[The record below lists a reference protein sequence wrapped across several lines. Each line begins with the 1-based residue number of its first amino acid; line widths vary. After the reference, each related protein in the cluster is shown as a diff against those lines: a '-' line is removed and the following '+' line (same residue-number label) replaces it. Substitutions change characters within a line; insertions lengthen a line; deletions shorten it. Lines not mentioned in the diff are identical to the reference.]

1 MRQQSGDWETEMRRE
16 AALALVLL
24 GMVWVGLLTAM
35 AGVLVDDFVLGFAL
49 AVVPGVGAVAGFWLW
64 LLR

>member
-1 MRQQSGDWETEMRRE
+1 MRRE

-49 AVVPGVGAVAGFWLW
+49 AVMPSVGAVVGFWSR

>member
-1 MRQQSGDWETEMRRE
+1 MRRE

-49 AVVPGVGAVAGFWLW
+49 AVVPGVGAVAGIWLW

>member
-16 AALALVLL
+16 AVLALVLL

-35 AGVLVDDFVLGFAL
+35 TGVLVNDFVLGFAL
-49 AVVPGVGAVAGFWLW
+49 AVVPGVGAVAGFWSR

>member
-1 MRQQSGDWETEMRRE
+1 MRRE

-35 AGVLVDDFVLGFAL
+35 VGVLVDDFVLGFAL
-49 AVVPGVGAVAGFWLW
+49 AVVPGMGAVAGFWLR